1 MIPYNWF
8 YKPET
13 TQKALT
19 LSYDQLSKN
28 NSFYSLGAMAESL
41 YKKWKK
47 KNQNTSVHNLS
58 TEFVLFMSLWLQ
70 LHPLILFKFN
80 SPHNNIIILPS
91 DPLPLN
97 PIIASNILEEKKE
110 LF

>member
-1 MIPYNWF
+1 MIPHNWF

-41 YKKWKK
+41 YKQRKK
-47 KNQNTSVHNLS
+47 KIKIPLYTILAQNLCCLCHYV
-58 TEFVLFMSLWLQ
+58 
-70 LHPLILFKFN
+70 
-80 SPHNNIIILPS
+80 
-91 DPLPLN
+91 
-97 PIIASNILEEKKE
+97 SNCIH
-110 LF
+110 